1 MPQWSVKPQDN
12 FKNVVTGTT
21 GISLIVLVIVVI
33 LALIVWKLISKNK
46 AVVPVIDKPKDVNRI
61 KMEYLARI
69 DNLIARINNQA
80 ITKRK
85 AYNELSLIIREFIF
99 KTTDIDVLKYTLY
112 EAKHTNKKELVE
124 LMNEYYEPEFSKE
137 GKGDLTESINKTRKV
152 IVEWK

>member
-21 GISLIVLVIVVI
+21 GISLIVIVVVII
-33 LALIVWKLISKNK
+33 LAIIIWKLVSKNK
-46 AVVPVIDKPKDVNRI
+46 PVVPVMDQPKDVNRI
-61 KMEYLARI
+61 KTEYLAKI
-69 DNLIARINNQA
+69 DNLITKINNQA

-85 AYNELSLIIREFIF
+85 AYNELSLIIREFIY

-112 EAKHTNKKELVE
+112 EAKYTNKKELVE